1 MMDTVLTC
9 LRGWQR
15 EAADRYPS
23 RENLIL
29 PDREHS
35 LLKDN
40 DALERFLGELLRIYD
55 DVHIERWLTDIVQDQ
70 NFVEKARQCRSFRL
84 IALWLICVFRRGEMV
99 SQLREIL
106 GDPESACRTLEQDRN
121 GLAGT
126 PWEGWLDGWAEQL
139 RLKSLKSRDQRF
151 AVGPL
156 RQRATEERV
165 RTTVI
170 IPSYNHEIFIGD
182 AIRSVLAQTRTDFRL
197 LIVDDASQDGTVN
210 EAEKIKDPRIRVR
223 RNPENL
229 GLGLS
234 LARALENVETEFV
247 AFLNSDD
254 LFEPRRLE
262 YCLAKLEESTELAL
276 VGTGLAPIDSNGRI
290 CSATD
295 SSPVFD
301 GQKIHN
307 WLRWYKEHACM
318 EKSPPDLLSALLE
331 RNFLITTSNLVAR
344 TEFVQRYRHTWQNLE
359 FCVDWQIFLLAAFE
373 KKLCYLPGILLGY
386 RLHQANTV
394 WFDADRSW
402 RYYLEVNQ
410 VMARFLAGLSQN
422 AEMSGAA
429 RFSAVIS
436 AVTDHAVFNTNVDW
450 PGVCLG
456 LLLER
461 LHLHPRGV
469 EGKAVAERLKSLD
482 TARNLRLE
490 SVFLFQ
496 ELAKNTTELYRMKG
510 EYPFLRSIR
519 NRYEALQGDHERLR
533 EEMTALVNR
542 ANAQDWVS
550 ERNRLL
556 HSPERQLGDLLLNR
570 LRLRRPLTVAHHF
583 WLALHH
589 RFVVAKL
596 TLRAVTNGGATQV
609 LKERLR
615 GTRHSTKWKAV
626 VAATGRF
633 PIYSHTFVYQEL
645 MGLHEMGLDVR
656 LFYWIRGKRE
666 AMHAAYLYLLKNSVQ
681 LQSIREDHVRDM
693 KYWKNTHAGR
703 LEDLLEKIARATDR
717 TPEDLE
723 HDYEIMQACT
733 FARMAEQA
741 GADYVHTYFFYEQS
755 LFGMVTAWLLGIPR
769 GITAYADHMLNDY
782 PFKLVPLH
790 LETADVVVA
799 TSQRIR
805 RELVQIAGDQFA
817 EKILVKP
824 NGVDGRRF
832 SFQQRMRNSDA
843 FEVISVSRIEPKKGL
858 LTLVET
864 GRLLL
869 DRGRPIKFHI
879 VGTADPGCPGSVEF
893 AEEFYALIR
902 NQGVSEYFVLHGY
915 KNQEELIPLLNSV
928 HAFVAPY
935 VETVAGD
942 KDGIPTALL
951 EAMATG
957 LPSVTTGAGSV
968 LEVVDNGVEALIVP
982 QQDPA
987 RLADALQRLM
997 DDPVL
1002 STEMGRRA
1010 RERFDRQ
1017 FDYRVTEKKLHD
1029 KIGELLEKRCA
1040 ATPIDLVAEG
1050 IR

>member
-1 MMDTVLTC
+1 
-9 LRGWQR
+9 
-15 EAADRYPS
+15 
-23 RENLIL
+23 
-29 PDREHS
+29 
-35 LLKDN
+35 
-40 DALERFLGELLRIYD
+40 
-55 DVHIERWLTDIVQDQ
+55 
-70 NFVEKARQCRSFRL
+70 
-84 IALWLICVFRRGEMV
+84 
-99 SQLREIL
+99 
-106 GDPESACRTLEQDRN
+106 
-121 GLAGT
+121 
-126 PWEGWLDGWAEQL
+126 
-139 RLKSLKSRDQRF
+139 
-151 AVGPL
+151 
-156 RQRATEERV
+156 
-165 RTTVI
+165 
-170 IPSYNHEIFIGD
+170 
-182 AIRSVLAQTRTDFRL
+182 
-197 LIVDDASQDGTVN
+197 
-210 EAEKIKDPRIRVR
+210 
-223 RNPENL
+223 
-229 GLGLS
+229 
-234 LARALENVETEFV
+234 
-247 AFLNSDD
+247 
-254 LFEPRRLE
+254 
-262 YCLAKLEESTELAL
+262 
-276 VGTGLAPIDSNGRI
+276 
-290 CSATD
+290 
-295 SSPVFD
+295 
-301 GQKIHN
+301 
-307 WLRWYKEHACM
+307 
-318 EKSPPDLLSALLE
+318 
-331 RNFLITTSNLVAR
+331 
-344 TEFVQRYRHTWQNLE
+344 
-359 FCVDWQIFLLAAFE
+359 
-373 KKLCYLPGILLGY
+373 
-386 RLHQANTV
+386 
-394 WFDADRSW
+394 
-402 RYYLEVNQ
+402 
-410 VMARFLAGLSQN
+410 
-422 AEMSGAA
+422 
-429 RFSAVIS
+429 
-436 AVTDHAVFNTNVDW
+436 
-450 PGVCLG
+450 
-456 LLLER
+456 
-461 LHLHPRGV
+461 
-469 EGKAVAERLKSLD
+469 
-482 TARNLRLE
+482 
-490 SVFLFQ
+490 
-496 ELAKNTTELYRMKG
+496 
-510 EYPFLRSIR
+510 
-519 NRYEALQGDHERLR
+519 
-533 EEMTALVNR
+533 
-542 ANAQDWVS
+542 
-550 ERNRLL
+550 
-556 HSPERQLGDLLLNR
+556 
-570 LRLRRPLTVAHHF
+570 
-583 WLALHH
+583 
-589 RFVVAKL
+589 
-596 TLRAVTNGGATQV
+596 
-609 LKERLR
+609 
-615 GTRHSTKWKAV
+615 
-626 VAATGRF
+626 
-633 PIYSHTFVYQEL
+633 
-645 MGLHEMGLDVR
+645 
-656 LFYWIRGKRE
+656 
-666 AMHAAYLYLLKNSVQ
+666 
-681 LQSIREDHVRDM
+681 M